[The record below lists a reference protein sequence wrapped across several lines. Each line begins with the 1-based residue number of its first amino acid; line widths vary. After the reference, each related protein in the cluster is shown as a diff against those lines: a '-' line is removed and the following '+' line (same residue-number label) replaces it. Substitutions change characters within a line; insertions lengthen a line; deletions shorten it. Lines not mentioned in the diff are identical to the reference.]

1 MGRSKEYARD
11 EVLEAATQ
19 VFWEKGYQGTSVGD
33 LVEGTGLHRRSMYE
47 EFSDV
52 SGPQFK
58 GCLLVKSAIEQGLLN
73 VDARQK
79 LHSFLAASENAF
91 YKCLDAAQQEGEIP
105 QNSDCRTL
113 AKYLMCP
120 GGCDGVGTD
129 ESIKE

>member
-1 MGRSKEYARD
+1 MICWHTADRPAYTAPCGAVGAEP
-11 EVLEAATQ
+11 LGFQNIEAFFRNR
-19 VFWEKGYQGTSVGD
+19 VNY
-33 LVEGTGLHRRSMYE
+33 
-47 EFSDV
+47 V

-79 LHSFLAASENAF
+79 LHSFLAASDNAF

-105 QNSDCRTL
+105 QNSVCRTL